1 MPTVVPVT
9 ETRTGPDLQ
18 SDISDEP
25 VAASPPGAPRWFRD
39 TASILVASALLVTA
53 VLVPFYGSPELRL
66 NIFVLAPPLFGNV
79 DPHGN
84 YSTAVA
90 VAIGLLVIAIGP
102 WTARTL
108 RWGPLVLVT
117 WIVAMAWTL
126 SLALIDGWT
135 RGISVQLDRP
145 DEYLPTARGVS
156 DIGRMLQTFDSRIL
170 DFQPNSWPT
179 HVSGHPAGALLSFV
193 LLDRVG
199 LGTGTRAGV
208 FCIVVGTSA
217 AMAILVAVARLAGQD
232 TARRIAPF
240 AAVTPAAV
248 WIGVS
253 ADGYFMGVVAWGI
266 ALLAISAT
274 TDASRVRA
282 VAGVGAGALL
292 AWGIFCNYGLTLMGV
307 VAVATLV
314 VARRWKPLLWAIP
327 AALVVVAAFAAAGFW
342 WLDGYHLVYERYY
355 QGIASKRPYSY
366 WVWANFAASMCAVGP
381 AAVVGLGRT
390 LRLGAIRRREAVV
403 ILGLAGFAAMALAD
417 LSGLSK
423 AETERIWLPFG
434 AWILTTTALLPP
446 RHARFWLAAQV
457 LTALLINSIVRTHW

>member
-1 MPTVVPVT
+1 MTAT
-9 ETRTGPDLQ
+9 Q
-18 SDISDEP
+18 SDETDIREELP
-25 VAASPPGAPRWFRD
+25 RGASPAGRPRWFRD
-39 TASILVASALLVTA
+39 TAAILAAAALLLTSI
-53 VLVPFYGSPELRL
+53 LVPFYGSPELKL
-66 NIFVLAPPLFGNV
+66 NIFVLAPPLFGGV
-79 DPHGN
+79 EPHGN

-90 VAIGLLVIAIGP
+90 VAIGLLVIAFGP
-102 WTARTL
+102 WVARTL
-108 RWGPLVLVT
+108 RWRALLAVT
-117 WIVAMAWTL
+117 WIVGIAWTL

-135 RGISVQLDRP
+135 RGISTQLDRP
-145 DEYLPTARGVS
+145 DEYLPTARGVT
-156 DIGRMLQTFDSRIL
+156 DIGRLISSFDSRIL

-179 HVSGHPAGALLSFV
+179 HVSGHPVGALLSFV

-217 AMAILVAVARLAGQD
+217 VMALCIAVRCLAD
-232 TARRIAPF
+232 ETTARRLAPF
-240 AAVTPAAV
+240 AAVTPGAV

-266 ALLAISAT
+266 ALLAVSAT
-274 TDASRVRA
+274 TDRA
-282 VAGVGAGALL
+282 RIRAFAGIGAGLLL
-292 AWGIFCNYGLTLMGV
+292 AFGIFCNYGLTLMGV
-307 VAVATLV
+307 IAVATLV
-314 VARRWKPLLWAIP
+314 VARAWRPLLWAIP
-327 AALVVVAAFAAAGFW
+327 AALIVVAVFAAAGFW

-381 AAVVGLGRT
+381 AAVVGLGRA
-390 LRLGAIRRREAVV
+390 LRRRPIARREAVV
-403 ILGLAGFAAMALAD
+403 ILGLAGLLAMALAD

-446 RHARFWLAAQV
+446 RQQRFWLAAQI

>member
-1 MPTVVPVT
+1 MTSAQIDA
-9 ETRTGPDLQ
+9 EHG
-18 SDISDEP
+18 SDIPDTP
-25 VAASPPGAPRWFRD
+25 TGASAVGDPRWVRD
-39 TASILVASALLVTA
+39 TAAILVAAALLVTA
-53 VLVPFYGSPELRL
+53 ILVPFYGSPELKL

-90 VAIGLLVIAIGP
+90 VAIGLLVIVVGP
-102 WTARTL
+102 WAARTL
-108 RWGPLVLVT
+108 RWAPLLGVTWLVT
-117 WIVAMAWTL
+117 LAWTL

-135 RGISVQLDRP
+135 RGVSVQLDRP
-145 DEYLPTARGVS
+145 DEYLPTARGVTG
-156 DIGRMLQTFDSRIL
+156 IGRMLSTFDSRIL

-199 LGTGTRAGV
+199 LGSGTRAGV

-217 AMAILVAVARLAGQD
+217 AVAILVAVRALGGES

-253 ADGYFMGVVAWGI
+253 ADGYFLGAVAWGI
-266 ALLAISAT
+266 ALLALSAT
-274 TDASRVRA
+274 TLSPRVRA
-282 VAGVGAGALL
+282 ITGIGAGALL

-307 VAVATLV
+307 IALGALI
-314 VARRWKPLLWAIP
+314 VARRWRPLLWAIP
-327 AALVVVAAFAAAGFW
+327 AALVVVGGFALAGFW

-381 AAVVGLGRT
+381 AAVVGLGRA
-390 LRLGAIRRREAVV
+390 LRVRPIRRREAVV
-403 ILGLAGFAAMALAD
+403 VLGLAGLLAMVFAD

-434 AWILTTTALLPP
+434 AWIITTTALLPP
-446 RHARFWLAAQV
+446 RHQRFWLAAQV

>member
-1 MPTVVPVT
+1 M
-9 ETRTGPDLQ
+9 
-18 SDISDEP
+18 SD
-25 VAASPPGAPRWFRD
+25 VAGAASPPGEARWFRD
-39 TASILVASALLVTA
+39 TASILVAAALLLTSI
-53 VLVPFYGSPELRL
+53 LVPFYGSPELKL
-66 NIFVLAPPLFGNV
+66 NIFVLAPPLFGTV
-79 DPHGN
+79 DPHHN

-90 VAIGLLVIAIGP
+90 VAIGLLVIVLGP
-102 WTARTL
+102 WAARTL
-108 RWGPLVLVT
+108 RWGPLLAVT
-117 WIVAMAWTL
+117 WIVGIAWTF
-126 SLALIDGWT
+126 SLAFIDGWT

-156 DIGRMLQTFDSRIL
+156 DIGRMLDTFSSRIL

-217 AMAILVAVARLAGQD
+217 AVALLLAVRALAGQE

-253 ADGYFMGVVAWGI
+253 ADGYFLGVVAWGI

-274 TDASRVRA
+274 TTSGRVRA
-282 VAGVGAGALL
+282 ITGIGAGALL

-307 VAVATLV
+307 VALATLI
-314 VARRWKPLLWAIP
+314 VARRWRPLLWAVP
-327 AALVVVAAFAAAGFW
+327 AALVVVGAFALAGFW
-342 WLDGYHLVYERYY
+342 WVDGYHLVYERYY

-366 WVWANFAASMCAVGP
+366 WVWANFAASMCAIGP

-390 LRLGAIRRREAVV
+390 LRLRAIRRREAVV
-403 ILGLAGFAAMALAD
+403 LLGLAGFLAMLFAD

-423 AETERIWLPFG
+423 AETERIWMPFG

-446 RHARFWLAAQV
+446 RQARFWLAAQV